1 MFDTMKKKFVRKP
14 TGTYVHFVYNGYAWL
29 GTVINY
35 SNSYYDILVDEHQID
50 TITQC
55 GGETVMRVHETKIY

>member
-14 TGTYVHFVYNGYAWL
+14 TGTHVHFVYNGYAWL

-35 SNSYYDILVDEHQID
+35 SLHYDILVDEHQIHYY
-50 TITQC
+50 QC